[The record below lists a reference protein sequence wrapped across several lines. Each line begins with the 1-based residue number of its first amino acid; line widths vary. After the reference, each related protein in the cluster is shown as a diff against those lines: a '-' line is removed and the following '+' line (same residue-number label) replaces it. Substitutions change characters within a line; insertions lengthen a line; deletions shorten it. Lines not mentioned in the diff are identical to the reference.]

1 MACIVR
7 CIINEKYIIFYPINN
22 ILKENKFIIV
32 MIFFIK
38 NSMINEERIIVDL
51 KKEVIPNGKFILYV

>member
-38 NSMINEERIIVDL
+38 NSMINEEI
-51 KKEVIPNGKFILYV
+51 